1 MNKNVKPA
9 VIGMATTL
17 VLPMTSLAYDQV
29 SNNEDNSV
37 LESSNLSRA
46 ITTLDKAG
54 VVTGVASNDY
64 LNVRSSANTS
74 SSVIGKLANGETIII
89 TGKDGEWYRV
99 DCNGKTGYV
108 YEKYI
113 RVTGDI
119 TYKKTTDNLN
129 MRWGPSTSNGIITN
143 IPKGTTVK
151 VISTSNGWDK
161 VYYSGEIGFCSNSY
175 LVATSPTSP
184 TSGNSSSSS
193 SITTMN
199 KEGQVTGVAGND
211 TLNVRSEA
219 NADSSIVT
227 KLSNGTK
234 VQVIGQD
241 TKTKWYKITCNG
253 KTGYVNNKYIKIVGD
268 WNSSIT
274 NNSSIT
280 SMNKEGQVTGIAS
293 NDTLNMR
300 SEANTTSSIL
310 AKLPNGTK
318 VQVIGQDT
326 KTKWY
331 KINYNGKTGY
341 VSNSYIKINGDWNSS
356 SSSIT
361 GTRKTTDNLNFRTG
375 PGTNYSIIATIP
387 NGTVVDYY
395 SESNG
400 WAKIRYNGKDGYV
413 SASYLTT
420 NTSSTTNTVKK
431 ITTANVNMRT
441 GASTSHSIIKTVAS
455 NTVVEVISSSGSWD
469 KVKVGGDTGYINNSY
484 LKNYDGTS
492 NSGSSNLPSSKP
504 LYSKV
509 KVVIDAGHGGTDPG
523 AVANGRQEK
532 DIVLSISKK
541 VNNKLKSLGFQT
553 IMTRSTDTYV
563 TLSNRYTIANNNKAD
578 LFVSVHANSGA
589 SSASGIETLYKNYKT
604 LADNIQTSIINET
617 GAKSRGLKY
626 RTDLA
631 VLNGTKMP
639 SALVEVGF
647 ISNATESSKIGS
659 DSYQEKLAT
668 GIVKG
673 ITKYTD
679 KNISK

>member
-1 MNKNVKPA
+1 MSRNVKPA

-17 VLPMTSLAYDQV
+17 ITPITSLAYDQV
-29 SNNEDNSV
+29 STMEDNSV
-37 LESSNLSRA
+37 LESSNLLRA
-46 ITTLDKAG
+46 VTTLDKAG

-64 LNVRSSANTS
+64 LNVRSSANTNS
-74 SSVIGKLANGETIII
+74 SIIGKLSNGESVVII
-89 TGKDGEWYRV
+89 GKDNEWYKIE
-99 DCNGKTGYV
+99 CNGKTGYI
-108 YEKYI
+108 YEKYV

-129 MRWGPSTSNGIITN
+129 MRWGPSTSNGIITK
-143 IPKGTTVK
+143 IPKGTTIK

-184 TSGNSSSSS
+184 ASGDSNSSS

-199 KEGQVTGVAGND
+199 KEGQVTGVA
-211 TLNVRSEA
+211 
-219 NADSSIVT
+219 
-227 KLSNGTK
+227 
-234 VQVIGQD
+234 
-241 TKTKWYKITCNG
+241 
-253 KTGYVNNKYIKIVGD
+253 
-268 WNSSIT
+268 
-274 NNSSIT
+274 
-280 SMNKEGQVTGIAS
+280 S

-300 SEANTTSSIL
+300 SEANSTSSIL

-326 KTKWY
+326 KTSWY

-341 VSNSYIKINGDWNSS
+341 VSNKYIKIVGDWNSS

-387 NGTVVDYY
+387 NGTIVDYY

-400 WAKIRYNGKDGYV
+400 WAKVRYNGKDGYV
-413 SASYLTT
+413 STSYLTT
-420 NTSSTTNTVKK
+420 NTSSTTNTIKK

-509 KVVIDAGHGGTDPG
+509 KVVVDAGHGGTDPG

-541 VNNKLKSLGFQT
+541 VNSKLKSLGFQT
-553 IMTRSTDTYV
+553 IMTRTTDTYV
-563 TLSNRYTIANNNKAD
+563 TLSNRYSIANNNKAD

-604 LADNIQTSIINET
+604 LADNIQTGMINET

-647 ISNATESSKIGS
+647 ISNASESSKIGS
-659 DSYQEKLAT
+659 NSYQEKLAT

-679 KNISK
+679 NNIKK